1 MSTPAEKAAV
11 LEALRGCAKKHAH
24 LIRLKDVAGH
34 VSEMDHLKVASILG
48 EFQREGK
55 VAYNLKTGY
64 SLHEDAPLVE
74 YGPAGGIG
82 GRAVGQ
88 RTMFPI
94 SYQTLSDV
102 TKERNEKLQRADET
116 RRRTRDR
123 LRELAQEGLS
133 LPRRPLRPVES

>member
-1 MSTPAEKAAV
+1 MSTPEEKAGV
-11 LEALRGCAKKHAH
+11 LDALRGCAKKHPH

-34 VSEMDHLKVASILG
+34 VEMDHAKVAAILG

-64 SLHEDAPLVE
+64 SLHEGAPLVE
-74 YGPAGGIG
+74 YGAAGGIG

-102 TKERNEKLQRADET
+102 TKDRNEKLQRADDT

>member
-1 MSTPAEKAAV
+1 VSEPSEKAAV
-11 LEALRGCAKKHAH
+11 LEALRGCAKRHPH

-34 VSEMDHLKVASILG
+34 VKMEHAKVAAILA

-64 SLHEDAPLVE
+64 SLHESAPLVE
-74 YGPAGGIG
+74 YGAAGGIG
-82 GRAVGQ
+82 GRAVGA

-102 TKERNEKLQRADET
+102 TKERNEKLQRADEN

-133 LPRRPLRPVES
+133 LPRRPLRSVQS